1 MKGLIIVTIII
12 LSTTACYRDNWRDK
26 YSGNEYRE
34 VTPKIIKIVQD
45 GQKQDKQDLPKS
57 D

>member
-12 LSTTACYRDNWRDK
+12 LSTTSCYRDNWRDK